1 MKILSI
7 GKPKESLLSLPP
19 DKRRELLEASLETN
33 KKMKGEGKVVAN
45 YISPTSGY
53 VFSVFEYDT
62 AEGWMKDIMASPIL
76 DYYDQE
82 THPVVD
88 FDDAL
93 KIYGMT

>member
-1 MKILSI
+1 MKVLAI
-7 GKPKESLLSLPP
+7 GKPKEALLSLSP
-19 DKRRELLEASLETN
+19 DKRKELTEASLEIN

-53 VFSVFEYDT
+53 VFTILDYDT
-62 AEGWMKDIMASPIL
+62 TEEWLKDIMSSPIL

-88 FDDAL
+88 FDDAV
-93 KIYGMT
+93 KIAGMT

>member
-19 DKRRELLEASLETN
+19 DKQKELTEASLKTN
-33 KKMKGEGKVVAN
+33 KKMRGEGKVIAN

-53 VFSVFEYDT
+53 VFTILDYDT
-62 AEGWMKDIMASPIL
+62 TEEWMKDIMSSPIL
-76 DYYDQE
+76 NYYDQE

-88 FDDAL
+88 FDDAM
-93 KIYGMT
+93 KIAGMT